1 MKTMIEMQPDVGEVA
16 YNLIRTP
23 GRLETQLT
31 QNVKHK
37 IYVLVTL
44 ALLGLPLVL
53 APSAG
58 SAQQAGGTLFVLE
71 SKITLGAV
79 NGRID
84 HLAFDVSRK
93 QVFIAELE
101 NNTVGVVDL
110 GGARLL
116 HRISALNAPQGVGYV
131 PSADALFVANGRDG
145 TVRVFKGGEF
155 SPVGRLMLGSDADN
169 VRVDTETSRVIVGYG
184 SGALATIDLTTRTK
198 IKDIALA
205 AHPESF
211 QISARA
217 RQIFVNLPDTQ
228 SIIVVDRDT
237 GAQIASWST
246 GEDRGNFA
254 MALDEE
260 NKRVLVVFRN
270 PPKLSARDMRT
281 GAVVAERDTC
291 GDVDDVFVDEK
302 RRRVYVTCGEGFI
315 DVLNASADYA
325 RLARTTTRPGART
338 SLFIPPLDRLAVAAR
353 ASGSEPAELWIYRA
367 TP

>member
-1 MKTMIEMQPDVGEVA
+1 V
-16 YNLIRTP
+16 IRTSR
-23 GRLETQLT
+23 RLETQLT

-44 ALLGLPLVL
+44 VLVGLTLLL
-53 APSAG
+53 APSVG
-58 SAQQAGGTLFVLE
+58 FAQQDGGTLLVLE

-116 HRISALNAPQGVGYV
+116 QRIPDLNRPQGVGYV
-131 PSADALFVANGRDG
+131 PSADALFVANGGDG

-155 SPVGRLMLGSDADN
+155 TAVGQLMLGSDADN

-184 SGALATIDLTTRTK
+184 SGALAVIDPTTRTK
-198 IKDIALA
+198 SKDIALA

-211 QISARA
+211 QISANA
-217 RQIFVNLPDTQ
+217 RQIFVNLPETQ
-228 SIIVVDRDT
+228 SIIVVDLDT
-237 GAQIASWST
+237 GGQVASWST
-246 GEDRGNFA
+246 GGDRGNFA
-254 MALDEE
+254 MALDKE
-260 NKRVLVVFRN
+260 NKRVLIIFRD
-270 PPKLSARDMRT
+270 PPKLSARDMHT

-302 RRRVYVTCGEGFI
+302 RRRIYVTCGEGFI
-315 DVLNASADYA
+315 DVLNASDYA
-325 RLARTTTRPGART
+325 RLARITTRAGART
-338 SLFIPPLDRLAVAAR
+338 SVFMPPLDRMAVAAR
-353 ASGSEPAELWIYRA
+353 ASGSDPAELWIYRA